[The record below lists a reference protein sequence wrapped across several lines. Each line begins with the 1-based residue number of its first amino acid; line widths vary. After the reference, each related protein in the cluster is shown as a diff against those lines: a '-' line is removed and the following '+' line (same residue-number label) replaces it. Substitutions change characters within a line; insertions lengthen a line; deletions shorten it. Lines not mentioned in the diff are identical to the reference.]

1 MDKRFLYML
10 TGCIAA
16 CVCMLFL
23 PRDAAAQSASAVDST
38 PPAVVQAERISSDAP
53 SVDGVLDERC
63 WRAARPA
70 TGFRQREPVE
80 GAPATLETEIRF
92 CYDTRALYIGA
103 TMFVDDPAEI
113 QSTMSRRDNTGNSAR
128 IIISLDTYDDNRTAY
143 TYGMTADGV
152 RFDYYHAEDEEH
164 DRDYSF
170 DPVWEGRV
178 RRSDSAWTAEMRIPF
193 SQLRFNEQDIQE
205 WGVNINRFIPSRN
218 EDTYW
223 ILIPKNKTGW
233 SSRFGSLEGIRGIS
247 PSSRLE
253 ITPYAAFDVTS
264 SQVENARD
272 PFEEETEWSGNAG
285 VNLKMGLGPNLTLD
299 ATINPDFGQVE
310 ADPAE
315 VNLSAYETFYS
326 ERRPFFIEGS
336 QLLEGEGPDYF
347 YSRRIGAP
355 PRLRPN
361 APFFDSPSNTTIL
374 GAGKLTGRL
383 ESGLSVAAVTAVTER
398 EYAATYDPVTGERGE
413 QEIEPLT
420 GFGVMR
426 VQQEFGKNAS
436 TVGLMLTGVQRDLRG
451 GTAESFLTKQAFSGG
466 ADWKLR
472 FDRGTYELEGFAGFS
487 HVRGSEDAIE
497 RIQRSSAHFF
507 QRPDADHVA
516 LDPTRTSLTGYTASI
531 SFDKLG
537 GRHWLWGV
545 SGRTESPEFE
555 INDAGRLQ
563 AADDIGT
570 SAWVRYRENIPGPVF
585 HNYRFQ
591 VSGSNGWNFGGTRQY
606 TNLGLSFN
614 TTWKNFWS
622 SAIYFDYGL
631 GALSD
636 HLTRGGPLM
645 ESGAGWNVGFS
656 LSSNYSGDTRWS
668 AWGSTFNDEL
678 GAWNY
683 SFGGSITIRASGR
696 LDISMDPS
704 YTRSVS
710 TRQYLA
716 TLPDGPAATFG
727 KRYIFSTIDRGTLSV
742 QFRVNYAFTPDLTLE
757 VYAEPFAGSGD
768 YIGFGELPAP
778 RSRDLR
784 IYGTEEGGDLAYDPA
799 TGTYTV
805 TQDGEQQFSFPDP
818 DFNVLSFRSNVV
830 LRWEWVRGSTLF
842 LVWQQNRYGFDPT
855 GAIIAPNDLFRSFDS
870 PGANFIALKI
880 TYWLPVT

>member
-1 MDKRFLYML
+1 MRKRAQYIRP
-10 TGCIAA
+10 GCIRA
-16 CVCMLFL
+16 CICFL
-23 PRDAAAQSASAVDST
+23 LLPLSAAAQSGFGGDRN
-38 PPAVVQAERISSDAP
+38 PPAVRAERIADEAP
-53 SVDGVLDERC
+53 HVDGMLDERC
-63 WRAARPA
+63 WQRARPA
-70 TGFRQREPVE
+70 TGFRQREPNE
-80 GAPATLETEIRF
+80 GVPATLETEIRF
-92 CYDTRALYIGA
+92 CYDARALYIGA

-128 IIISLDTYDDNRTAY
+128 IIISLDTYNDNRTAY
-143 TYGMTADGV
+143 TYGVTADGV
-152 RFDYYHAEDEEH
+152 RFDYYHSEDEEH

-170 DPVWEGRV
+170 DPVWEARV
-178 RRSDSAWTAEMRIPF
+178 HRGDSAWTAEMRIPF
-193 SQLRFNEQDIQE
+193 SQLRFNEQDIQT
-205 WGVNINRFIPSRN
+205 WGVNINRYIPSRN

-223 ILIPKNKTGW
+223 VLIPKDETGW
-233 SSRFGSLEGIRGIS
+233 SSRFGDLEGIRDIS

-264 SQVENARD
+264 SRVQNVSN

-285 VNLKMGLGPNLTLD
+285 VDLKMGLGPNLTLD

-355 PRLRPN
+355 PRLQPSTQY
-361 APFFDSPSNTTIL
+361 FDSPSNTTIL

-383 ESGLSVAAVTAVTER
+383 ASGLSIAALTAVTER
-398 EYAATYDPVTGERGE
+398 EYAATYDPVTRERGE
-413 QEIEPLT
+413 EEIEPLT
-420 GFGVMR
+420 GFSVVR
-426 VQQEFGKNAS
+426 VQQEIGENAS

-451 GTAESFLTKQAFSGG
+451 GMSEAALTRQAFSGG

-487 HVRGSEDAIE
+487 HVRGSAEAIE

-507 QRPDADHVA
+507 QRPDADYIS
-516 LDPTRTSLTGYTASI
+516 LDPTRTSLSGYTASL

-545 SGRTESPEFE
+545 AGQAESPEFE
-555 INDAGRLQ
+555 INDAGLLQ
-563 AADDIGT
+563 AADDLDARG
-570 SAWVRYRENIPGPVF
+570 WVQYRENIPGSLF

-591 VSGSNGWNFGGTRQY
+591 FEGSNGWNFGGIKQY

-614 TTWKNFWS
+614 ATWKNFWS
-622 SAIYFDYGL
+622 STISFDYGL
-631 GALSD
+631 RALSD

-645 ESGAGWNVGFS
+645 RSGAGWNLAYS
-656 LSSNYSGDTRWS
+656 MSSNYAADTRWS
-668 AWGSTFNDEL
+668 AWASTFRDEL
-678 GAWNY
+678 DAWNY
-683 SFGGSITIRASGR
+683 SFGGSIRIRASGR
-696 LDISMDPS
+696 LDLSIDPS

-716 TLPDGPAATFG
+716 TLSGGPAATYG
-727 KRYIFSTIDRGTLSV
+727 KRYIFSTIDRGTLSA

-757 VYAEPFAGSGD
+757 VYAEPFAASGD
-768 YIGFGELPAP
+768 YVGFGELPAP
-778 RSRDLR
+778 RSMDLR
-784 IYGTEEGGDLAYDPA
+784 IYGTEEGGDIAYDPS
-799 TGTYTV
+799 TGLYTV
-805 TQDGEQQFSFPDP
+805 TRDGEEFSFPDP

-830 LRWEWVRGSTLF
+830 LRWEWIRGSTLF
-842 LVWQQNRYGFDPT
+842 LVWQQDRYGFHPT
-855 GAIIAPNDLFRSFDS
+855 GSIIGPNDLFHSFDS